1 MRKLFANLSKL
12 RSQAGFTMIELLI
25 VIAILGILAVAVLSA
40 INPVEQI
47 NRGRDT
53 GSRSD
58 AEQLLSAIDR
68 YNAFAG
74 YYPWQNGASD
84 TEYRI
89 NATTP
94 FITWDAATDVTQH
107 TTACQVSDLLGA
119 GATGCTGSNELKVTF
134 FNRIFDTGYNFLS
147 IYHGVNASDSTYVC
161 FAPKSDAFKTEAN
174 NRAAGTLPTDYPA
187 AAVGDTTGA
196 CGTAGTASNCICIP

>member
-1 MRKLFANLSKL
+1 MRKILANLSKL

-68 YNAFAG
+68 YNAFQG

-84 TEYRI
+84 DVYAVPFQLWDDSTVGDEF
-89 NATTP
+89 NQNTP
-94 FITWDAATDVTQH
+94 GT
-107 TTACQVSDLLGA
+107 CLVSDLLSAGD
-119 GATGCTGSNELKVTF
+119 GATCTGANELKVTF
-134 FNRIFDTGYNFLS
+134 FNRIFDGGYNYLH
-147 IYHGVNASDSTYVC
+147 IYHGDNASDSTYIC
-161 FAPKSDAFKTEAN
+161 FEPKSDAFITEAT
-174 NRAAGTLPTDYPA
+174 NRCTSGLPDDLLSIDATICD
-187 AAVGDTTGA
+187 DT
-196 CGTAGTASNCICIP
+196 NDIYFICIP